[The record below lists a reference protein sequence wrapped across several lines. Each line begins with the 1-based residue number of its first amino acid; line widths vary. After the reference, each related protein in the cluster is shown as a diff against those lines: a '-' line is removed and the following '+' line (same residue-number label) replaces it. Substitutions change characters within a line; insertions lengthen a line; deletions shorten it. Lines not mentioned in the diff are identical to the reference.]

1 MKGYFDYS
9 LYSLNGDKIDN
20 KKLKF
25 VIDREYIESSKRFD
39 YRLKFLVNRIN
50 VKGTDEKVLSME
62 GYEDSQYLHLYH
74 IPSLNHEKITN
85 KDFLSLYEK
94 FLKRDF
100 NSDKDSFYYLF
111 PLGMRD
117 STQKLINFQYQA
129 IECPLKVVE
138 NQITGYGIIAFT
150 KDKDD
155 IIDPNKVFFYRT
167 SFFER
172 LNIDYEI
179 KSENNKLTIKFL
191 DTLNLQSLKRNKD
204 DDLLDINVIYSNHYI
219 YSYSN
224 VNLLEDGKYILNP
237 KKKSQFKKT
246 LSREF
251 KNTDFYYSLMFKN
264 PEANKFFILND
275 KTPIVSDQEASKELK
290 HELICPICL
299 KHTIKTLPK
308 DKGSDYLCSSHDNK
322 KENDVADE
330 FTFPAMNHFSDL
342 DKKEKIAMVNNITD
356 ERKIFCID
364 YTSRDVA
371 NPVIIPKK
379 YYINSKKIPN
389 IFVGLLGRPSS
400 GKSVY
405 LSSIFGL
412 QGGNQANLSYLNAF
426 TSKFNF
432 TYSLEPLNGLRQQVL
447 KEQINK
453 VSIEKLNQLF
463 STDDYSPV
471 NYDNPPYG
479 IFRMEQGKALARTEK
494 NWIILPFILTSE
506 NNNLII
512 SDLSGENSEGN
523 NDEIT
528 ENLQKCDAYIIMVGP
543 NDQSFEDTFNK
554 VLKAKEKGSSSVKPL
569 CIVFSKFDVM
579 TNEFS
584 SSSQVNV
591 DDTIDLINQSSYKN
605 SLLEQNI
612 IKSSKEIKAYIE
624 EHKSLYQGV
633 NFETIESNFKNVRY
647 FALSS
652 IGLSSII
659 NETSKKDN
667 NFNIDY
673 YSLPFRGELPLLYIL
688 AMKGLI

>member
-111 PLGMRD
+111 SLGMRD

-179 KSENNKLTIKFL
+179 KAENNKLTIKFL

-251 KNTDFYYSLMFKN
+251 KNTEFYYSLMFKN

-322 KENDVADE
+322 KENDIADE
-330 FTFPAMNHFSDL
+330 FTFPAMNHFSVF
-342 DKKEKIAMVNNITD
+342 DKEEKIAMVNNITD
-356 ERKIFCID
+356 ERNIFCVD

-379 YYINSKKIPN
+379 YYINST
-389 IFVGLLGRPSS
+389 
-400 GKSVY
+400 
-405 LSSIFGL
+405 IFGL